1 MKSILSAN
9 KKYVIVNIA
18 NEWYGTWNGSAW
30 ASGYKTAIKNMR
42 NAGIH
47 NLLMVD
53 CAGYMGWSWKG
64 NGETWACLDLANSFD
79 GSSLSDW
86 GTLYS
91 TETTE
96 SAKLPRHV
104 RYSKVLAAVLL
115 AVQAVVLPATI
126 HCSGGASWAKVSLS
140 EAGSTNG
147 HRYIKCSYD
156 NCVSAFG
163 TSDFSGKLDQDHVSA
178 KSGNITVYSVCYIY

>member
-53 CAGYMGWSWKG
+53 YAGYMGWSWKG

-86 GTLYS
+86 GNTLFYGDN
-91 TETTE
+91 EI
-96 SAKLPRHV
+96 
-104 RYSKVLAAVLL
+104 SKTA
-115 AVQAVVLPATI
+115 
-126 HCSGGASWAKVSLS
+126 
-140 EAGSTNG
+140 
-147 HRYIKCSYD
+147 
-156 NCVSAFG
+156 
-163 TSDFSGKLDQDHVSA
+163 
-178 KSGNITVYSVCYIY
+178 